1 MAKQTRDKETD
12 QLPEYIYCKMFVL
25 TNNKTA
31 SYIFANKGKVT
42 TNPNSLKTLAAKYHN
57 TNEIQKIL
65 PVVENQME
73 QQMRNYLTNKGY
85 VLFSPQDRL
94 NGKMQKYL
102 QNYTDSPNQYE
113 TGITETIQ
121 LNNIKKVFDPTTGGR
136 YDINQIVGNGAV
148 GIENELQNIDLTNN
162 STILDKEGVRA
173 ILQSMLQQAVGDDL
187 RLKILDKIITLDNLK
202 KEQTDSE
209 DSTVHI
215 YLPHKECPNCP
226 QLKVYIDK

>member
-12 QLPEYIYCKMFVL
+12 NLPEYIYCKMIVL

-57 TNEIQKIL
+57 TNQIQKIL

-94 NGKMQKYL
+94 NGKMQKYV
-102 QNYTDSPNQYE
+102 QNYADNPNQYE
-113 TGITETIQ
+113 TGITETLNAANKPKYNYIAGPRKDIDQ
-121 LNNIKKVFDPTTGGR
+121 LDGLSGGGFVDNQNEIGNTIDNI
-136 YDINQIVGNGAV
+136 N
-148 GIENELQNIDLTNN
+148 
-162 STILDKEGVRA
+162 LDKEGVRA
-173 ILQSMLQQAVGDDL
+173 ILQSMLAQAVGDDL
-187 RLKILDKIITLDNLK
+187 RLKILDKIIALDNLK
-202 KEQTDSE
+202 KEQTDQE

-215 YLPHKECPNCP
+215 YLPHKECPGCP

>member
-12 QLPEYIYCKMFVL
+12 NLPEYIYCKMFVL

-57 TNEIQKIL
+57 TNQIQKIL

-94 NGKMQKYL
+94 NGKMQKYV
-102 QNYTDSPNQYE
+102 QNYADSPAQYE
-113 TGITETIQ
+113 AGITDTLNAANKPKYNYVDGPRKDIDQLDGLSGGGFVDNQNEIGNTID
-121 LNNIKKVFDPTTGGR
+121 NI
-136 YDINQIVGNGAV
+136 N
-148 GIENELQNIDLTNN
+148 
-162 STILDKEGVRA
+162 LDKEGVRA

-202 KEQTDSE
+202 KEQTDTD

>member
-31 SYIFANKGKVT
+31 SYVFANKGKVT

-57 TNEIQKIL
+57 TNQIQKIL

-73 QQMRNYLTNKGY
+73 QQMKNYLTNKGY

-94 NGKMQKYL
+94 NGKMQKYV
-102 QNYTDSPNQYE
+102 QNYADSPSQYE
-113 TGITETIQ
+113 AGIAETVNTANKPKYNYIDGARKDIDQ
-121 LNNIKKVFDPTTGGR
+121 IDGLNGGGFVDNQNEIGNTIDNI
-136 YDINQIVGNGAV
+136 N
-148 GIENELQNIDLTNN
+148 
-162 STILDKEGVRA
+162 LDKEGVRA

-202 KEQTDSE
+202 KEQTDSD

-215 YLPHKECPNCP
+215 YLPHKECPGCP

>member
-12 QLPEYIYCKMFVL
+12 NLPEYIYCKMFVL

-57 TNEIQKIL
+57 TNQIQKIL

-94 NGKMQKYL
+94 NGKMQKYV
-102 QNYTDSPNQYE
+102 QNYADSPNQYE
-113 TGITETIQ
+113 IGITET
-121 LNNIKKVFDPTTGGR
+121 LNAANKPKYNYIDGPRKDIDQINGLSGEGIAPSQSEIGNTIDNI
-136 YDINQIVGNGAV
+136 N
-148 GIENELQNIDLTNN
+148 
-162 STILDKEGVRA
+162 LDKEGVRA
-173 ILQSMLQQAVGDDL
+173 ILQSMLAQAVGDDL
-187 RLKILDKIITLDNLK
+187 RLKILDKIIALDNLK
-202 KEQTDSE
+202 KEQTDQD

-215 YLPHKECPNCP
+215 YLPHKECPGCP

>member
-1 MAKQTRDKETD
+1 MAKQTRDKDTD
-12 QLPEYIYCKMFVL
+12 NLPEYIYCKMFVL

-57 TNEIQKIL
+57 TNQIQKIL

-73 QQMRNYLTNKGY
+73 QQMKNYLTNKGY

-94 NGKMQKYL
+94 NGKMQKYV
-102 QNYTDSPNQYE
+102 QNYSDSPATYE
-113 TGITETIQ
+113 AGRTET
-121 LNNIKKVFDPTTGGR
+121 LNAANKHKDNYIDGPRKDIDQIDGLSGGGIVDNQNEIGNTIDNI
-136 YDINQIVGNGAV
+136 N
-148 GIENELQNIDLTNN
+148 
-162 STILDKEGVRA
+162 LDKEGVRA

-202 KEQTDSE
+202 KEQTDQD

-215 YLPHKECPNCP
+215 YLPHKECPGCP

>member
-1 MAKQTRDKETD
+1 MAKQARDKETD
-12 QLPEYIYCKMFVL
+12 NLPEYIYCKMFVL

-57 TNEIQKIL
+57 TNQIQKIL

-94 NGKMQKYL
+94 NGKMQKYV
-102 QNYTDSPNQYE
+102 QNYSDSPNQYE
-113 TGITETIQ
+113 TGITET
-121 LNNIKKVFDPTTGGR
+121 LNAANKPKYNYIDGARKDIDQIDGLNGGGIVDNQNEIGNTIDNI
-136 YDINQIVGNGAV
+136 N
-148 GIENELQNIDLTNN
+148 
-162 STILDKEGVRA
+162 LDKEGVRA

-202 KEQTDSE
+202 KEQTESD

-215 YLPHKECPNCP
+215 YLPHKECPGCP

>member
-12 QLPEYIYCKMFVL
+12 NLPEYIYCKMFVL

-31 SYIFANKGKVT
+31 SYVFANKGKVT

-57 TNEIQKIL
+57 TNQIQKIL
-65 PVVENQME
+65 PVVENQIE

-94 NGKMQKYL
+94 NGKMQKYI

-113 TGITETIQ
+113 TGITET
-121 LNNIKKVFDPTTGGR
+121 LNAANKPKYNYIDGARKDIDQIDGLNGGVIVYNQNEIGNTIDNI
-136 YDINQIVGNGAV
+136 N
-148 GIENELQNIDLTNN
+148 
-162 STILDKEGVRA
+162 LDKEGVRA

-202 KEQTDSE
+202 KEQTESE

-215 YLPHKECPNCP
+215 YLPHKECPGCP
-226 QLKVYIDK
+226 QLKVYIEK